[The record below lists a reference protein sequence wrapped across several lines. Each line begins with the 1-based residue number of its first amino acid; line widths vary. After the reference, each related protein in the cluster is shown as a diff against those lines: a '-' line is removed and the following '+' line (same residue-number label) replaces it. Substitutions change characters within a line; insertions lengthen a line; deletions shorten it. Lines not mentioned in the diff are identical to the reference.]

1 MRTSINELETMSE
14 AEKRYRIYER
24 MEEMYLSNMDY
35 KQALACKWSMA
46 ANYGGNH

>member
-1 MRTSINELETMSE
+1 MNTSIKELETMTA

-35 KQALACKWSMA
+35 TQAMACKWSMVV
-46 ANYGGNH
+46 NQGGNH